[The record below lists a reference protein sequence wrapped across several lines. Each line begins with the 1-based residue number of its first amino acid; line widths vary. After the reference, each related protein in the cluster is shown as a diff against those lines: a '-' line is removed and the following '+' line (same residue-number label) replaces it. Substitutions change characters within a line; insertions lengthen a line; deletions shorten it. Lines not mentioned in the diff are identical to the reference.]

1 MKDLTNLK
9 TFIIDTRDPCEID
22 DAISLE
28 FDENGKYYIW
38 IHISY
43 PVRLFEF
50 DSDFEE
56 KARKKCCSLYLVNEY
71 IGMIDKDITEIAN
84 LKQNKISETLST
96 RIELAE
102 NGSIKDYEIMEAKIK
117 PNYQI
122 TYEEANDLIDLE
134 PKEELEL
141 ILMKDMLMKSYK
153 FRESKGA
160 IIFDI
165 PYSKLYLDENGN
177 PKVSKIDTT
186 TAHKVVSEAMI
197 LMGYVYS
204 DFLLKNG
211 LPAPFRSQKINCNAS
226 EILERNFTSPVKYSI
241 LKQYIGK
248 SNISIKASSHETLG
262 LKSYVQAT
270 SPLRRYLDLVI
281 QRQISLKLNNKK
293 TISEDEIKEI
303 IENNKIR
310 QINANNIVKE
320 NKLKYLRIFF
330 NNKNESNKLILI
342 RWINSKKNIALVYF
356 PEYYLETLVILYSSI
371 ETYPNKIYKVKYYRN
386 DSSNLLEFIN

>member
-28 FDENGKYYIW
+28 FAENGKYYIW

-43 PVRLFEF
+43 PARLFEF

-56 KARKKCCSLYLVNEY
+56 EARKKCCSLYLVNEY
-71 IGMIDKDITEIAN
+71 IGMIDNDITEKAN

-134 PKEELEL
+134 PKEEIEL

-165 PYSKLYLDENGN
+165 PYSKLYLDENGK
-177 PKVSKIDTT
+177 PKVCKIDTT
-186 TAHKVVSEAMI
+186 IAHKVVSEAMI

-226 EILERNFTSPVKYSI
+226 EILERNYTSPVKYSI
-241 LKQYIGK
+241 LKQFIGK
-248 SNISIKASSHETLG
+248 SNISINASSHETLG

-281 QRQISLKLNNKK
+281 QRQIYLKLNNKK

-320 NKLKYLRIFF
+320 NNLKYLRKFF
-330 NNKNESNKLILI
+330 NNKNETNKLILI